1 MSDLRTEHAAREAE
15 SWARFAAALDRIPRD
30 RWDGSEVLPGW
41 TVKDLLWHMAWWLD
55 KCARNLEHIRTG
67 TGEAVWPAETVDEVN
82 AKLVTE
88 VEDLPEAHV
97 PAVKHTIDFGPP
109 IQRPDVAGEGRV
121 AAAREGDGQLDH
133 GVRTVSHTPRHAIR
147 EWLTSRLSIRL

>member
-55 KCARNLEHIRTG
+55 KCARNLEHLRTG
-67 TGEAVWPAETVDEVN
+67 TGEAAWPAETVDEVN
-82 AKLVTE
+82 AKLVAEAEGKTVDAVYE
-88 VEDLPEAHV
+88 ELLASRRLVRTRWEALPDVDTKAVEE
-97 PAVKHTIDFGPP
+97 
-109 IQRPDVAGEGRV
+109 VAGETYEHYDEHLPDLERFAG
-121 AAAREGDGQLDH
+121 
-133 GVRTVSHTPRHAIR
+133 
-147 EWLTSRLSIRL
+147 

>member
-55 KCARNLEHIRTG
+55 KCARNLEHLRTG
-67 TGEAVWPAETVDEVN
+67 TGEAAWPAETVDEVN
-82 AKLVTE
+82 AKLVAEAEGKMVDAVYEELLASRRLVRTRWE
-88 VEDLPEAHV
+88 ALPDVDAKAVEE
-97 PAVKHTIDFGPP
+97 
-109 IQRPDVAGEGRV
+109 VAGETYEHYDEHLPDLERFAG
-121 AAAREGDGQLDH
+121 
-133 GVRTVSHTPRHAIR
+133 
-147 EWLTSRLSIRL
+147 